1 MLLENLHITAEQ
13 LHEGMVVAVDK
24 PRQWTS
30 FQVVNKLKWQ
40 IKRELDIKKFKIGHA
55 GTLDPLAS
63 GLLLICIGPAT
74 KQIAALQEGEKRYT
88 GTMVL
93 GATTPCY
100 DLERAVDRL
109 YPVAQL
115 SREALETARR
125 RFLGPQQQTPPH
137 FSAVKVNG
145 QRAYLAAREEN
156 EPPQELKSKEVN
168 VYQFAITAFR
178 PATPCWRSPSL
189 GLPDFVP
196 GVPPAVYGSNARPAE
211 AETAETA
218 ETAEA
223 AEAPNAECRNAEC
236 QSRNAAP
243 PQGKAP
249 KAKSPHGK
257 PELYRHPQ
265 GAVPDGLPQIDF
277 LIRCSKGTYIRS
289 IARDYGQALGCGA
302 FLSALRRTQV
312 GDFTVEDAYTIEP

>member
-63 GLLLICIGPAT
+63 GLLLICIGPTT

-100 DLERAVDRL
+100 DLERAVNCYR
-109 YPVAQL
+109 PVAEINEVRV
-115 SREALETARR
+115 RETCRHFEGA
-125 RFLGPQQQTPPH
+125 QQQTPPH

-145 QRAYLAAREEN
+145 RRAYEAARLEEQ
-156 EPPQELKSKEVN
+156 QELKSKEVC
-168 VYQFAITAFR
+168 VYQFHLAAYR
-178 PATPCWRSPSL
+178 PGCPCWQSASL
-189 GLPDFVP
+189 GVAGYMPGILP
-196 GVPPAVYGSNARPAE
+196 AIYGSNAE
-211 AETAETA
+211 
-218 ETAEA
+218 EA
-223 AEAPNAECRNAEC
+223 APTLDDAPQRDCY
-236 QSRNAAP
+236 
-243 PQGKAP
+243 K
-249 KAKSPHGK
+249 
-257 PELYRHPQ
+257 HPL
-265 GAVPDGLPQIDF
+265 GIVPDWLPQADF
-277 LIRCSKGTYIRS
+277 VVRCSKGTYIRS
-289 IARDYGQALGCGA
+289 LARDMGEALGCGA

-312 GDFTVEDAYTIEP
+312 GDYSVEQAYTLEA